1 MSPAPGK
8 LRRVT
13 ANDALPEGMYESLL
27 TARLEQLLAD
37 RSDDT
42 QLIYDIDSGDEPHV
56 LARHVRAA
64 VERALHDEKDPTQRR
79 DIVNRVIAQL
89 GNEADLLGS
98 SSRQLYFLHRPAGP
112 GVEYVIPERPATPLS
127 DAALLTNAVG
137 EPNLGSELRAELET
151 ADSVDL
157 LIAFV
162 KWYGLRLLAPQLR
175 RLHDRGVPL
184 RVITTTYMGATE
196 RLALDRLVNEFG
208 AEVKIQY
215 DSLRTRLHA
224 KAWLFNRQTGFNTAY
239 VGSSNLSR
247 AALLDGVEWNVRLS
261 AVATPAL
268 MQKFEAT
275 FETYWNDS
283 SFETYDP
290 ERDRDRLDDALHLAS
305 GGGRK
310 SDQVTISISGLD
322 VQPFPYQAE
331 MLEALDVERVVHD
344 RHRNLVV
351 AATGTGKTVL
361 AALDYRRLAQSAG
374 RNPRLL
380 FVAHRQEIL
389 TQSLRT
395 YREVLR
401 DQAFGELYVG
411 GARPERWEHVFA
423 SVQSLNSYGVGN
435 IPADHF
441 DVVVIDE
448 FHHAQARTYR
458 TILDHLQPTELLG
471 LTATPERADG
481 TDVAPT
487 FFDGRIAAELRLW
500 DALASELLSPFHYFG
515 VSDGTDL
522 SAITW
527 KRGAYDTQALEQV
540 YTGNDARAALILQ
553 AVRDKIANPRAMK
566 ALGFCVSVAH
576 AEYMARVFSEAG
588 IPAAAVTSDPGSADR
603 TQALTELRAG
613 HLAVIFTVDMFN
625 EGIDLP
631 SVDTVL
637 FLRPTESATV
647 FLQQL
652 GRGLR
657 RANDK
662 AVLTALD
669 FVGHQNKSFRFAD
682 RFQAMTGSTR
692 KGLADQVN
700 KGFPFLP
707 SGCQI
712 VLDEQT
718 QDVVLDN
725 LKSQLTSRWKTLA
738 TELRNHP
745 TEDLSTYLDEA
756 GVDLADVVK
765 TGRSWTRLRRDAGL
779 PTAPAGPQEQ
789 LLLKRV
795 RAFTH
800 VDDPER
806 ARAYLTW
813 LSDDAPE
820 YGAASPRMQE
830 FGRMLFFSLWTSGG
844 GFTTYDAGLR
854 VLRDEPNVRNDLRQV
869 IELGLDRATH
879 VTRPLTGDLGH
890 LPLHVHARYTREEAV
905 AALRYASVSG
915 RAPNSFREGV
925 LYSPE
930 IDSDAFFVTLKK
942 SEADYSPTTM
952 YRDYAISPTLFHWE
966 SQSGTTVRSATG
978 QRYINHESEGSH
990 ILLFARESKTNDF
1003 GSGVP
1008 YVFLGPASYMSH
1020 KGERPIAFTWRL
1032 HHTLPQSIY
1041 LTAAAAS

>member
-1 MSPAPGK
+1 MS
-8 LRRVT
+8 T
-13 ANDALPEGMYESLL
+13 NDALPEGVYESLL
-27 TARLEQLLAD
+27 TARLEKLLAD
-37 RSDDT
+37 RPDDT
-42 QLIYDIDSGDEPHV
+42 RLIYDVDSGDEPHV
-56 LARHVRAA
+56 LARHVRTA
-64 VERALHDEKDPTQRR
+64 VERVLNEEKDPAKRL
-79 DIVNRVIAQL
+79 DLVNRILAQVGNDGDQL
-89 GNEADLLGS
+89 GTK
-98 SSRQLYFLHRPAGP
+98 SRQLHFLHRPAGP
-112 GVEYVIPERPATPLS
+112 GVEYVVPDRPATPLS
-127 DAALLTNAVG
+127 DAALLTNSAG
-137 EPNLGSELRAELET
+137 EPSLGSELRAELET

-162 KWYGLRLLAPQLR
+162 KWYGLRLLEPQLR
-175 RLHDRGVPL
+175 RLHERGIPL

-196 RLALDRLVNEFG
+196 RVALDRLVNEFG

-215 DSLRTRLHA
+215 DALRTRLHA
-224 KAWLFNRQTGFNTAY
+224 KAWLFNRRTGFNTAY

-261 AVATPAL
+261 AVATPTL
-268 MQKFEAT
+268 MHKFEAT
-275 FETYWNDS
+275 FETYWNDT
-283 SFETYDP
+283 SFESYDP
-290 ERDRDRLDDALHLAS
+290 VMDRDRLDDALLAAS
-305 GGGRK
+305 GRGKHPDR
-310 SDQVTISISGLD
+310 VTISISGLD

-331 MLEALDVERVVHD
+331 MLESLDVERVVHD

-361 AALDYRRLAQSAG
+361 AALDYRRMTQQCG

-389 TQSLRT
+389 QQSLRT

-401 DQAFGELYVG
+401 DQDFGELYVG
-411 GARPERWEHVFA
+411 GARPERWQHIFA
-423 SVQSLNSYGVGN
+423 SVQSLNSYGVGT

-441 DVVVIDE
+441 EVVVIDE
-448 FHHAQARTYR
+448 FHHAQAPTYR
-458 TILDHLQPTELLG
+458 NLLDHLEPVELLG
-471 LTATPERADG
+471 LTATPERTDG
-481 TDVAPT
+481 SDVAQT

-515 VSDGTDL
+515 IADGTDL
-522 SAITW
+522 SSITW
-527 KRGAYDTQALEQV
+527 KRGAYDTDQLERV
-540 YTGNDARAALILQ
+540 YTGNDARAALILK
-553 AVRDKIANPRAMK
+553 AVRDKIARPEGMK

-576 AEYMARVFSEAG
+576 AEYMAQVFSDAG
-588 IPAAAVTSDPGSADR
+588 VPSVAVTSHPGSADR
-603 TQALTELRAG
+603 AESLAALRDG
-613 HLAVIFTVDMFN
+613 RLAAVFTVDMFN
-625 EGIDLP
+625 EGVDLP

-657 RANDK
+657 RSHDK

-682 RFQAMTGSTR
+682 RFRAMTGTTR
-692 KGLADQVN
+692 KGLADQMG

-718 QDVVLDN
+718 QDIVLDN
-725 LKSQLTSRWKTLA
+725 IKGQLLTRWKALA

-745 TEDLSTYLDEA
+745 TSSLATYLDETGA
-756 GVDLADVVK
+756 DLSDVVK
-765 TGRSWTRLRRDAGL
+765 ADRSWTRLRREANL
-779 PTAPAGPQEQ
+779 PTHASGPQEQ

-806 ARAYLTW
+806 AQAYQAW
-813 LSDDAPE
+813 LSDEAPD
-820 YGAASPRMQE
+820 YAQASPRMQE
-830 FGRMLFFSLWTSGG
+830 FGRMLFFSLWTGGG
-844 GFTTYDAGLR
+844 GFSTYDAGLR
-854 VLRDEPNVRNDLRQV
+854 ALREEANVREDLRQV
-869 IELGLDRATH
+869 ISLGLENATH
-879 VTRPLTGDLGH
+879 VSRPLVGDLGG
-890 LPLHVHARYTREEAV
+890 LPLRVHGRYTREEAV
-905 AALRYASVSG
+905 TALRYASITG

-930 IDSDAFFVTLKK
+930 VDADAFFITLKK

-952 YRDYAISPTLFHWE
+952 YRDYAISPELFHWE
-966 SQSGTTVRSATG
+966 SQSSTSVRSTTG
-978 QRYINHESEGSH
+978 QRYINHAERRSH
-990 ILLFARESKTNDF
+990 VLLFAREHKSNDF
-1003 GSGVP
+1003 GTGVP
-1008 YVFLGPASYMSH
+1008 YVFLGPATYVSH

-1032 HHTLPQSIY
+1032 HHTLPQSLYIS
-1041 LTAAAAS
+1041 AAAVS